1 MIRRIIS
8 WSPIL
13 VGLILALTL
22 GLLQSPAQA
31 GGEKPT
37 PSASIVPGA
46 SETGYWYQV
55 KPGDSWRSVSQATGV
70 PARELRKA
78 NLQGAPQC
86 SISVTSSG
94 FRPGRLHVWTAHG
107 PEISRIYP

>member
-78 NLQGAPQC
+78 NPSKVRPNLWLYLGDRLWIPPRP
-86 SISVTSSG
+86 VTPV
-94 FRPGRLHVWTAHG
+94 PGQPTG
-107 PEISRIYP
+107 PEI